1 MNGKIKSCKKIAE
14 DKIKGARYFDAQG
27 KLIKEEE
34 YDFYSDSLESV
45 LIFKYENKSILKE
58 TFNADGIL
66 VGRNL
71 KKLNKE
77 EKIEEE
83 YDGIGN
89 YVSKC
94 FYKYDQNQKLLSETA
109 LDSEDKIEHTILY
122 ILIGNDE
129 YTKRYDSNGLLEY
142 LQILKFSEKKELIRA
157 LYFRKPDVTNYDPD
171 ELQYFEEYFEMMK
184 AFRVD
189 ISGNTIDIPLAMN
202 FLDSETIYEYD
213 EFGNK
218 ILQEEFEYDKESSSC
233 TIALVSGD
241 HYEYND
247 LKMVIKHMSFEIHTD
262 WDDKR
267 ELDFAYSFDEKGNV
281 IEKTMNNGFNKI
293 NEKFS
298 FNDSGKLVYYIED
311 RNNTEETNEKFYD
324 DNGNLIL
331 EARKCYYDNE
341 YEEEIIKYEIEYY

>member
-27 KLIKEEE
+27 KLIKEEK
-34 YDFYSDSLESV
+34 YDFYSGSLESV

-71 KKLNKE
+71 KKLNEE
-77 EKIEEE
+77 EKVEEE

-89 YVSKC
+89 YVSKR
-94 FYKYDQNQKLLSETA
+94 FYKYDQNQKLVSETA
-109 LDSEDKIEHTILY
+109 LDSEDKIESTIFY
-122 ILIGNDE
+122 DLIGSDE
-129 YTKRYDSNGLLEY
+129 YTKHYDSSGVLEY
-142 LQILKFSEKKELIRA
+142 LQILKVSEKKELIRA
-157 LYFRKPDVTNYDPD
+157 ISFRKPDVTNYDPD

-202 FLDSETIYEYD
+202 FLVSETIYEYD
-213 EFGNK
+213 AFGNK
-218 ILQEEFEYDKESSSC
+218 ISQQEFEYYKESSSR
-233 TIALVSGD
+233 TIELVSGD
-241 HYEYND
+241 HYEYNE
-247 LKMVIKHMSFEIHTD
+247 LNMVIKHLSYEIHTD
-262 WDDKR
+262 WDDKWQN
-267 ELDFAYSFDEKGNV
+267 DYKYSFDKKGNM
-281 IEKTMNNGFNKI
+281 IEKIRENGFNKI
-293 NEKFS
+293 SEKFS
-298 FNDSGKLVYYIED
+298 FNGNGKLVYYIED

-341 YEEEIIKYEIEYY
+341 YEEEITKYEIEYY